1 MICVTGAQW
10 VSLTRAG
17 IAGFASKLLG
27 ARVEEADLDEDWNEL
42 LGSDKRDVRSMSRE
56 SSCPSPAVQY
66 TPESSPPCKRV
77 RINSAPIVNTIER
90 NETDEGNSDGD
101 SDDIP
106 VIAAVVPTGFGEKGW
121 MEKHGLLYG
130 GDDPNSWTKKR
141 GALEGG
147 EKSGN
152 MDEMEPDTNANDGL
166 TRVQRLHAYA
176 ESQEFDGKIFPE
188 R

>member
-1 MICVTGAQW
+1 MTGAQW

-17 IAGFASKLLG
+17 IAEFASKLLG
-27 ARVEEADLDEDWNEL
+27 ERVGEADLDKDWDEL
-42 LGSDKRDVRSMSRE
+42 LGSDKRGARSMSPQ

-77 RINSAPIVNTIER
+77 RINSAPMERTIQR
-90 NETDEGNSDGD
+90 NETDEEKSDGD

-106 VIAAVVPTGFGEKGW
+106 VMTAVVPTGFGEKGW
-121 MEKHGLLYG
+121 MEKRGLLYG

-152 MDEMEPDTNANDGL
+152 MDEVEPDTNANDGL
-166 TRVQRLHAYA
+166 TSVERLHAYA
-176 ESQEFDGKIFPE
+176 ESQKFDGRMFPE

>member
-27 ARVEEADLDEDWNEL
+27 ERVEEADLDKGWNEL
-42 LGSDKRDVRSMSRE
+42 LGSDKRVARSTSPP

-77 RINSAPIVNTIER
+77 RINSAPMEKTIER
-90 NETDEGNSDGD
+90 NESGSDGD

-106 VIAAVVPTGFGEKGW
+106 VTTAVVPNGFGAKGW
-121 MEKHGLLYG
+121 MENHGLLYG

-147 EKSGN
+147 ESGN
-152 MDEMEPDTNANDGL
+152 LDEMEPDTNANDGM
-166 TRVQRLHAYA
+166 TSIERVHAYA
-176 ESQEFDGKIFPE
+176 NSQNFDGKMFPE
-188 R
+188 G

>member
-27 ARVEEADLDEDWNEL
+27 ARVEEADLDEDWDEL
-42 LGSDKRDVRSMSRE
+42 LGSDKRDVGSMSRE

-77 RINSAPIVNTIER
+77 RINSAPMERTIER
-90 NETDEGNSDGD
+90 NETDEDNSDN
-101 SDDIP
+101 S
-106 VIAAVVPTGFGEKGW
+106 KG
-121 MEKHGLLYG
+121 ME
-130 GDDPNSWTKKR
+130 
-141 GALEGG
+141 EV
-147 EKSGN
+147 
-152 MDEMEPDTNANDGL
+152 EPDTNANDGL
-166 TRVQRLHAYA
+166 TSVERLHAYA
-176 ESQEFDGKIFPE
+176 ESQKFDGRMFPE

>member
-27 ARVEEADLDEDWNEL
+27 ERVEEADLDKGWNEL
-42 LGSDKRDVRSMSRE
+42 LGSDKRVARSTSPP

-77 RINSAPIVNTIER
+77 RINSAPMEKTIER
-90 NETDEGNSDGD
+90 NESESDGD

-106 VIAAVVPTGFGEKGW
+106 VTTAVVPNGFGA
-121 MEKHGLLYG
+121 
-130 GDDPNSWTKKR
+130 S
-141 GALEGG
+141 EGG
-147 EKSGN
+147 ESGN
-152 MDEMEPDTNANDGL
+152 LDEMEPDTNANDGM
-166 TRVQRLHAYA
+166 TSIERVHAYA
-176 ESQEFDGKIFPE
+176 NSQNFDGKMFPE
-188 R
+188 G

>member
-1 MICVTGAQW
+1 VICVTGAQW

-42 LGSDKRDVRSMSRE
+42 LGSDKRDVGSMSPR

-66 TPESSPPCKRV
+66 TPESSPPCKRI
-77 RINSAPIVNTIER
+77 RINSEPMERTIER
-90 NETDEGNSDGD
+90 DEGKSDGD

-106 VIAAVVPTGFGEKGW
+106 VITAV
-121 MEKHGLLYG
+121 
-130 GDDPNSWTKKR
+130 
-141 GALEGG
+141 
-147 EKSGN
+147 KSGN

-166 TRVQRLHAYA
+166 TSVERLHAYA
-176 ESQEFDGKIFPE
+176 ESQKFDGRMLPE

>member
-42 LGSDKRDVRSMSRE
+42 LGSDKRDVGSMSPR

-66 TPESSPPCKRV
+66 TPESSPPCKRI
-77 RINSAPIVNTIER
+77 RINSAPMERTIER
-90 NETDEGNSDGD
+90 NETDEDNS
-101 SDDIP
+101 
-106 VIAAVVPTGFGEKGW
+106 E
-121 MEKHGLLYG
+121 
-130 GDDPNSWTKKR
+130 NS
-141 GALEGG
+141 EG
-147 EKSGN
+147 
-152 MDEMEPDTNANDGL
+152 MDEVEPDTNANDGL
-166 TRVQRLHAYA
+166 TSVERLHAYA
-176 ESQEFDGKIFPE
+176 ESQKFDGRMFPE

>member
-42 LGSDKRDVRSMSRE
+42 LGSDKRDVGSMSPR

-66 TPESSPPCKRV
+66 TPESSPPCKRI
-77 RINSAPIVNTIER
+77 RINSAPMERTIER
-90 NETDEGNSDGD
+90 NETDEDNS
-101 SDDIP
+101 
-106 VIAAVVPTGFGEKGW
+106 E
-121 MEKHGLLYG
+121 
-130 GDDPNSWTKKR
+130 NS
-141 GALEGG
+141 EG
-147 EKSGN
+147 
-152 MDEMEPDTNANDGL
+152 MDEVEPDTNANDGL
-166 TRVQRLHAYA
+166 TSVERLHAYA
-176 ESQEFDGKIFPE
+176 ESQKFDGRMLPE